1 MLLEGIVVVP
11 EEVYQEQAWPEAVQ
25 IVTKDDLCCGVL
37 VQETEAVP

>member
-1 MLLEGIVVVP
+1 VP
-11 EEVYQEQAWPEAVQ
+11 EDVYQEQPWPETVQ